1 LIVEFENL
9 WRVIEFFAAIC
20 ARTDKFTTKQQDSE
34 ATKFAIIP
42 TTPSRHQRQSSPMSP
57 SLKHRT
63 SRAIGVPF
71 LACTPAL
78 LVAFVLVAFA
88 PLSTHA
94 WLLGSVF
101 PGRVSPSLALDDH
114 FGHLSLLSINPRNMI
129 TSMHRLEE
137 EADRLMDSFL
147 EAGALADRNITTSA
161 KETESQQQPAMFQLS
176 LRPSFQIED
185 HRDAF
190 ILTAATP
197 GLNKE
202 DISVDVVEGTDGAA
216 YLIVSGHS
224 AQSSSKMA
232 APEVV
237 SESGDAHT
245 EATTAI
251 SHPLRTMKVSYGKF
265 ERKIKLPPTIRRDE
279 V

>member
-1 LIVEFENL
+1 MSS
-9 WRVIEFFAAIC
+9 RQSTAIEKIKQFDTI
-20 ARTDKFTTKQQDSE
+20 TTL
-34 ATKFAIIP
+34 T
-42 TTPSRHQRQSSPMSP
+42 SRHQRQP
-57 SLKHRT
+57 SVMHRT
-63 SRAIGVPF
+63 SKTIGVPF
-71 LACTPAL
+71 LACNLSL

-101 PGRVSPSLALDDH
+101 PGRVSPSLVLDDR
-114 FGHLSLLSINPRNMI
+114 FDHLSLLSINPRNMI

-147 EAGALADRNITTSA
+147 EAGALADKNITTSA
-161 KETESQQQPAMFQLS
+161 KETESQQQPASFQLS
-176 LRPSFQIED
+176 LRPSFEIED

-202 DISVDVVEGTDGAA
+202 EISVDVVEGTDGA

-224 AQSSSKMA
+224 AQSSSKTA

-237 SESGDAHT
+237 SESGDAYT

-251 SHPLRTMKVSYGKF
+251 THPLRTLKVSYRKF
-265 ERKIKLPPTIRRDE
+265 ERKIKLPPTVRRDE
-279 V
+279 VQRLLPFEDFLMSFLC

>member
-1 LIVEFENL
+1 
-9 WRVIEFFAAIC
+9 
-20 ARTDKFTTKQQDSE
+20 
-34 ATKFAIIP
+34 
-42 TTPSRHQRQSSPMSP
+42 M
-57 SLKHRT
+57 HRKT
-63 SRAIGVPF
+63 IGVHF

-101 PGRVSPSLALDDH
+101 PGRVSPSLVLDDH
-114 FGHLSLLSINPRNMI
+114 FGHLSLLSLNPRNMI

-137 EADRLMDSFL
+137 EANGLMDSFL
-147 EAGALADRNITTSA
+147 EAGDLADKNITTSA
-161 KETESQQQPAMFQLS
+161 KETESQQQPASFQLS
-176 LRPSFQIED
+176 LRPSFEIED

-224 AQSSSKMA
+224 AQSSSKTA

-251 SHPLRTMKVSYGKF
+251 THLKVSYRKF
-265 ERKIKLPPTIRRDE
+265 ERKIKLPPTVRRDE
-279 V
+279 MKASYENGLLAITIPKSPNKMPLRHKINIA